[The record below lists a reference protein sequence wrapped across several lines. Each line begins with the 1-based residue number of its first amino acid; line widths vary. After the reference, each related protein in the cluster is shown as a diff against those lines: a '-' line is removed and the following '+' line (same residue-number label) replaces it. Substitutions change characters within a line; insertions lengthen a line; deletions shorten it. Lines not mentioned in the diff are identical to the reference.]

1 MFLGGIK
8 WDHLLIT
15 LIYAKQIIHLSG
27 PVDEANFFAHDS
39 AFLVLDKKGNITT
52 HYSQ

>member
-27 PVDEANFFAHDS
+27 PVDETNFFAHDS
-39 AFLVLDKKGNITT
+39 AFFGARQKG
-52 HYSQ
+52 